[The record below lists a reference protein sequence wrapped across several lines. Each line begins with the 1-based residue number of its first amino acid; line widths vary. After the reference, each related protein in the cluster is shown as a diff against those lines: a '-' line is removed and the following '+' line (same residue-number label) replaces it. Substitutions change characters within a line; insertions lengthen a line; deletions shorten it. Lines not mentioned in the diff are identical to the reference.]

1 MVSMRFPGLL
11 PLSYGRLRPISLIAL
26 FLGWLVLGLAASVFY
41 LLPRLTGTAL
51 VFEKQLNRALP
62 LLVLVIAGGLVIVG
76 LGWGDGREPFALPW
90 WWDVP
95 VLGLTA
101 LALGPTVFTISN
113 RTSGMVYPSL
123 WFAISATL
131 WLPALYLAGNLPF
144 LSSLANTLSDAMFTA
159 GFVNVWAVGL
169 ATGAA
174 YYVVPKVS
182 RQPLA
187 NRQLARVG
195 LWSLLFGGV
204 WMGPAQLAAGPQPDW
219 LGAVA
224 AVLGLALPISSLAT
238 TTNLAMTVGSKWP
251 EIWRQPVLASA
262 LAGSG
267 LITLGS
273 LFAALA
279 GFRSA
284 SVLVGFTVFWEG
296 VGVLL
301 LAGIALLF
309 AAFAWQ
315 AVPNLVGRSVDDPV
329 SKVIRRLSLGGV
341 GTGVLLALSGYT
353 AGISWSGAAF
363 TGAFDSIGAG
373 WSSGMGLAGILSGL
387 ALAVSIYLVWGL
399 VTLALSI
406 YRALTSGRATVQ
418 EVLVLK
424 ES

>member
-1 MVSMRFPGLL
+1 
-11 PLSYGRLRPISLIAL
+11 
-26 FLGWLVLGLAASVFY
+26 
-41 LLPRLTGTAL
+41 
-51 VFEKQLNRALP
+51 
-62 LLVLVIAGGLVIVG
+62 
-76 LGWGDGREPFALPW
+76 
-90 WWDVP
+90 
-95 VLGLTA
+95 
-101 LALGPTVFTISN
+101 
-113 RTSGMVYPSL
+113 
-123 WFAISATL
+123 
-131 WLPALYLAGNLPF
+131 
-144 LSSLANTLSDAMFTA
+144 MFTA

-284 SVLVGFTVFWEG
+284 RVLVGFTVFWEG

-341 GTGVLLALSGYT
+341 GTGFLLALSGYT